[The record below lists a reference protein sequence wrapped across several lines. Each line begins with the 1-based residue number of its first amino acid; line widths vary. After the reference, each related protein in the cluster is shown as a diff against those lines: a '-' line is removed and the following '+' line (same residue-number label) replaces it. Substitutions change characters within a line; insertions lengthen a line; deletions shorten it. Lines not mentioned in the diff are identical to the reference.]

1 MRLIFLAITF
11 FLSYHLHTQDLVI
24 KNVNVV
30 DVENGKMLPQ
40 KDVTIVDGLIHSI
53 KDSKGEILANEIDGT
68 DKYLMPGLIDAH
80 IHLFQSGGIY
90 TRPDAIDLRHIVP
103 YNVERQWL
111 YDNAEEILK
120 RYLSQ
125 GFTSVIDLGGP
136 MYNLELRDSLN
147 QLKYTAHVYMAGPLI
162 STYLPQQLDV
172 RLPPII
178 KATDEEMGRQL
189 VRRQMRAN
197 PDIIKIWFVILKP
210 QDALDYYSIIKAIIE
225 EAKLHKTPVAIHARE
240 LITAKIALELGVDFL
255 VHGVTD
261 VEVDDEF
268 ISLLKSTKTVYCPTI
283 QVSSNFDEV
292 VYGEFEISDLDYKI
306 AMAETV
312 GSIMDIGHI
321 ANSEDLN
328 YYNSNKSNL
337 LRSQDLKD
345 RTSHNNLRKIHN
357 AGSFV
362 AFGTDAGNIGT
373 LHASSYL
380 REIDL
385 LNSVGFTN
393 AEIIKTATI
402 NAARSIK
409 KEAEIGSVNIHKK
422 ADLLLLK
429 SNPYESIDNLQD
441 KELIIKNGIP
451 VDLENLM
458 STSPKEIVQ
467 RQLNAYNGH
476 NLEAFLEQYADNVR
490 LFNFPN
496 ELLAEGKDW
505 MRKNYSFIE
514 NTPLLHGQLLNRTV
528 IGKTVIDH
536 TRVSLRQDEP
546 PYESLVIFRIF
557 QNKISEV
564 YFVRE

>member
-268 ISLLKSTKTVYCPTI
+268 ISLLKSTNTVYCPTI